1 MLPSNNEMPLFMHSL
16 YCLLLSLLLQS
27 LLLSSAWAQL
37 PVLPYPKQLEL
48 RQGHFVFDKQFNVQ
62 LPAGHPEFKILV
74 ERFIQQSTINTA
86 LKFEADNRAH
96 LVIQL
101 NAEYTTTAQ
110 QQEAYQLEVNSSH
123 ILLSAKHA
131 TGVLRGLQTLQQLVQ
146 RQSVQTVIPNLSIE
160 DEPRFSWR
168 GLLLDPARR
177 FLPLADIKRQLDL
190 MAAVKL
196 NVLHLHLTDDQG
208 WRFES
213 KIFPKLHQT
222 GGKDGYYTQNE
233 LRELVL
239 YAKERGIRVVPE
251 IDMPGHTT
259 ALGLAYPQLM
269 TAPAPTAAEI
279 HWGVHAAVLD
289 PSNEQVYSFLQQL
302 LAEVAQIFPD
312 PYLHIGGDEVLPDRW
327 LENPGVQAFMRQ
339 QQLADAGALQAY
351 FNRRVEQLLQP
362 LGKTMIGW
370 DEVLD
375 DQLPNSVVV
384 QSWRGTE
391 SLFQAAEAGH
401 PAILSTGFYLDQP
414 QTAAYHYRNEPLP
427 DVVMA
432 PQAKEIK
439 SWSGWSF
446 QFERKRG
453 AAVTGTVYLVQLK
466 AGTVR
471 GFIQFPGKM
480 LIEAKALHQQG
491 KHIYFQFDSWMGP
504 VLARLQL
511 SDAVQGEFVV
521 GNAPYQITGQ
531 ALASQAVLPIQFA
544 KKLSD
549 KAKQQVLGGE
559 IALWGELITPDII
572 DIRLWPNGF
581 AVAERLWSAQS
592 QKDEQDFYQRLDHV
606 QLWAQQFIGLK
617 SQQQQIQGL
626 KQLLPAT
633 YLADFLIVA
642 ETLEPAHYYHRLHE
656 KSVAGLY
663 HQQAPLNQLVD
674 FLPAEHQAMRR
685 FEQDVAL
692 WLEQKKPE
700 QLKRLQQQL
709 QRWQKAAK
717 ALSDAPEIAAT
728 PLFTQIS
735 QLCQAGL
742 AVSASIASQQKL
754 LLAER
759 QKIELQLDKAKA
771 IQQELIIALHR
782 SIAAL
787 LQASPHRLH

>member
-1 MLPSNNEMPLFMHSL
+1 MRIL
-16 YCLLLSLLLQS
+16 YCLILLFLLQIVS
-27 LLLSSAWAQL
+27 LNSAWALSL
-37 PVLPYPKQLEL
+37 PLLPYPKQLEA
-48 RQGHFVFDKQFNVQ
+48 RQGQFIFEPEFNVH
-62 LPAGHPEFKILV
+62 LPAGHPELKSVIA
-74 ERFIQQSTINTA
+74 EFIQRSNINTA
-86 LKFEADNRAH
+86 LDFNTDNTAQ

-101 NAEYTTTAQ
+101 KSPPTTTAQ
-110 QQEAYQLEVNSSH
+110 HQEAYKLEINTSQ
-123 ILLSAKHA
+123 ILLSAQHV
-131 TGVLRGLQTLQQLVQ
+131 TGVLHGLQTLQQLIQQ
-146 RQSVQTVIPNLSIE
+146 RSVQSALPNLSIE

-177 FLPLADIKRQLDL
+177 FLPIADIKRQLDI

-213 KIFPKLHQT
+213 KRFPKLHQI
-222 GGKDGYYTQNE
+222 GGKDGYYTQDE
-233 LRELVL
+233 LQELVI
-239 YAKERGIRVVPE
+239 YAKKRGIRVVPE
-251 IDMPGHTT
+251 IDLPGHTT
-259 ALGLAYPQLM
+259 ALGLAYPHLM
-269 TAPAPTAAEI
+269 TAPAPAAAEI

-302 LAEVAQIFPD
+302 LAEVADVFPD
-312 PYLHIGGDEVLPDRW
+312 PYLHIGGDEVLPNRW
-327 LENPGVQAFMRQ
+327 IESPEVQAFMLQ
-339 QQLADAGALQAY
+339 QQLPDAAALQAY
-351 FNRRVEQLLQP
+351 FNSRLEQLLKT

-427 DVVMA
+427 AAVRA
-432 PQAKEIK
+432 PQTKEIK
-439 SWSGWSF
+439 SWSGWAF

-453 AAVTGTVYLVQLK
+453 AAVTGTLYLVQLTS
-466 AGTVR
+466 GTVR
-471 GFIQFPGKM
+471 GFIQFPGKA
-480 LIEAKALHQQG
+480 LIEAPPLHQQDN
-491 KHIYFQFDSWMGP
+491 HVSFQFDSWMGP
-504 VLARLQL
+504 VFARLQL
-511 SDAVQGEFVV
+511 SNTVQGEFVV
-521 GNAPYQITGQ
+521 GNAPYQVTGQ
-531 ALASQAVLPIQFA
+531 ALASQAALPIQFA
-544 KKLSD
+544 KDLSE
-549 KAKQQVLGGE
+549 KAKQQILGGE
-559 IALWGELITPDII
+559 IALWSELITPDII

-581 AVAERLWSAQS
+581 AVAERLWSPAS
-592 QKDEQDFYQRLDHV
+592 VNDEQDFYQRLEQV
-606 QLWAQQFIGLK
+606 QLWAQNFVGLK

-633 YLADFLIVA
+633 YLADFLTLT

-663 HQQAPLNQLVD
+663 HQRAPLNQLVD

-700 QLKRLQQQL
+700 QFKRLQYQL

-717 ALSDAPEIAAT
+717 TLSTAPDITASTIFSQVAALSQLGLELSSGIAKGQRLT
-728 PLFTQIS
+728 
-735 QLCQAGL
+735 
-742 AVSASIASQQKL
+742 
-754 LLAER
+754 AEEK
-759 QKIELQLDKAKA
+759 QNIDQHLHKART
-771 IQQELIIALHR
+771 IQQELIIALNR
-782 SIAAL
+782 AIAAL
-787 LQASPHRLH
+787 LEASELG

>member
-1 MLPSNNEMPLFMHSL
+1 MPSFMRSL
-16 YCLLLSLLLQS
+16 YCLILSLLLQS
-27 LLLSSAWAQL
+27 LLLSSAWAQSL
-37 PVLPYPKQLEL
+37 PIVPYPTQLEL
-48 RQGHFVFDKQFNVQ
+48 RQGNFVFDRQFKVQ
-62 LPAGHPEFKILV
+62 LPAGHPELNIQV

-86 LKFEADNRAH
+86 LNFEASNRAH

-101 NAEYTTTAQ
+101 NAADTTTAQ
-110 QQEAYQLEVNSSH
+110 QEEAYKLEVNSNQ
-123 ILLSAKHA
+123 IQLSANHA
-131 TGVLRGLQTLQQLVQ
+131 TGVLRGLQTLQQLIQ

-160 DEPRFSWR
+160 DQPRFSWR

-222 GGKDGYYTQNE
+222 GGKDGYYTQDE

-251 IDMPGHTT
+251 IDLPGHTT

-269 TAPAPTAAEI
+269 TAPAPTTAEI

-302 LAEVAQIFPD
+302 LAEVAQVFPD

-327 LENPGVQAFMRQ
+327 LENPAVQAFMRQ
-339 QQLADAGALQAY
+339 QQLPDAGALQAY
-351 FNRRVEQLLQP
+351 FNRRVEQLLKP

-414 QTAAYHYRNEPLP
+414 QTAAYHYRNDPLP
-427 DVVMA
+427 DAVIA
-432 PQAKEIK
+432 PQTKEIK

-453 AAVTGTVYLVQLK
+453 AAVTGTLYLVQLK
-466 AGTVR
+466 SGAVR
-471 GFIQFPGKM
+471 GFIQFPGKV
-480 LIEAKALHQQG
+480 LIEATTLHQQG
-491 KHIYFQFDSWMGP
+491 KHIHFQFDSWMGP

-511 SDAVQGEFVV
+511 SEAVQGEFVV
-521 GNAPYQITGQ
+521 GNAPYQIIGQ
-531 ALASQAVLPIQFA
+531 AFASQTALPIQFA
-544 KKLSD
+544 KNLSN

-581 AVAERLWSAQS
+581 TVAERLWSAQS
-592 QKDEQDFYQRLDHV
+592 KMDEQDLYQRLEHL
-606 QLWAQQFIGLK
+606 QLWAQNFIGLK

-626 KQLLPAT
+626 KQLLPAA
-633 YLADFLIVA
+633 YLDDFLTLT

-663 HQQAPLNQLVD
+663 HQQAPLNHLVD

-685 FEQDVAL
+685 FEQDVTL

-717 ALSDAPEIAAT
+717 ALSTAPDIAAT
-728 PLFTQIS
+728 PLFMQTA

-742 AVSASIASQQKL
+742 DLSASIATQHKL

-759 QKIELQLDKAKA
+759 QKIERQLDKAEA

-782 SIAAL
+782 AIAAL
-787 LQASPHRLH
+787 LQASH